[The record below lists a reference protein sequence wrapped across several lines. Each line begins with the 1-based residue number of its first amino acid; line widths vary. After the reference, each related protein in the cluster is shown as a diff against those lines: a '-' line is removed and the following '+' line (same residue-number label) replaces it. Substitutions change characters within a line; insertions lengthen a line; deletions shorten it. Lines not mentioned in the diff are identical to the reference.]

1 MRETSGDLVAL
12 QATLDDSFDA
22 AGAHLR
28 SIFDEDSRL
37 TAQELVD
44 AVPGILEVHLGVAT
58 SDGAP
63 LVAPVDAILF
73 RGLFWI
79 GLPEPSVRAR
89 LVRRDPRVS
98 MSYAR
103 ESFAVIVHG
112 RLVETG
118 DGHARTGF
126 DQLAKQLYVAQHGPA
141 FEAWFDEKMRTQ
153 GPGLVGYVEPR
164 ALFAKR

>member
-1 MRETSGDLVAL
+1 MRETSGDLLAL
-12 QATLDDSFDA
+12 QRALDDSYRA
-22 AGAHLR
+22 AGAHIR
-28 SIFDEDSRL
+28 SIFDEDSQL

-44 AVPGILEVHLGVAT
+44 AVPGILEVHLAVVT

-98 MSYAR
+98 LSYAR
-103 ESFAVIVHG
+103 DSFAVIVHG
-112 RLVETG
+112 RLVEILSG
-118 DGHARTGF
+118 QARSAFDGLARE
-126 DQLAKQLYVAQHGPA
+126 LYVAAHGPA
-141 FEAWFDEKMRTQ
+141 FEAWFDEKMRTE
-153 GPGLVGYVEPR
+153 GPGFVGYVEPR